1 MSAECIQSLAII
13 HDTITLPNFNKDGT
27 RVCIMSEEVIL
38 QHAAKADTDFLMYTG
53 NFCGYC
59 EAAKRLFNNKNLT
72 YTEYNFD
79 QHSDLRQEV
88 VAATGHRTVPV
99 IFDLRGENVMYIGGF
114 DETNKY
120 LN

>member
-1 MSAECIQSLAII
+1 
-13 HDTITLPNFNKDGT
+13 
-27 RVCIMSEEVIL
+27 MSEEIVL
-38 QHAAKADTDFLMYTG
+38 QHAAEAGTDFLIYTG

-59 EAAKRLFNNKNLT
+59 NAAKKLFDNKKLT
-72 YTEYNFD
+72 FTEYNLD
-79 QHSDLRQEV
+79 QHSGLRQEV

-99 IFDLRGENVMYIGGF
+99 IFDLRDGNVMYIGGF